1 MCRQLLMEKNMLD
14 IALIRQAPEVFDQ
27 NIARRGLP
35 PHADRIL
42 ALDEQVRTL
51 ITQINTLQTQRNQ
64 ASQQFRDADDTEVV
78 KARVV
83 TLKAEIEKLEQQRQ
97 EIGNELH
104 HLLITLPNM
113 LMPEVPDGQS
123 DADNFEIRRW
133 GTPRIFTF
141 PPKEHFDIGEQR
153 QEMDFET
160 AVKLS
165 GSRFVVL
172 KNGLARLHR
181 ALGQFMLDLHVYEH
195 GFEEIDVPLM
205 MRLESMAATTHL
217 PKFDN
222 GFRTEDGYWLIPS
235 AEVPLIN
242 LYRDMILEPEQ
253 LPIRMAALTP
263 CFRSEAGSAGRDT
276 RGMLRHHQFYK
287 VELVTITHPDRW
299 KEDFDYTV
307 HCAEKVLQK
316 LNLPYRLMQLCAGD
330 CATKEAYAIDP
341 EVWLPGQNRYREIS
355 TWACTTDYQSR
366 RAQIRIKDG
375 NKKIHPYVIYGSG
388 TAVGRALIA
397 VIENYQQENGKIKI
411 PDVLIPYMRGVTEI

>member
-1 MCRQLLMEKNMLD
+1 MLD
-14 IALIRQAPEVFDQ
+14 ITLIRQAPVAFDQ

-35 PHADRIL
+35 PQAERLL
-42 ALDEQVRTL
+42 ALDEQVRAL
-51 ITQINTLQTQRNQ
+51 VTQITTLQTQRNQ
-64 ASQQFRDADDTEVV
+64 ASQQFREAEDAEAV
-78 KARVV
+78 KTQV
-83 TLKAEIEKLEQQRQ
+83 TGIKTEIEKLEKQRQ
-97 EIGNELH
+97 EAANELN

-113 LMPEVPDGQS
+113 LMPDVPDGKS
-123 DADNFEIRRW
+123 DVDNTEIRRW
-133 GTPRIFTF
+133 GTPRTFTF
-141 PPKEHFDIGEQR
+141 QPKEHFDIGEQR

-160 AVKLS
+160 AAKLA

-181 ALGQFMLDLHVYEH
+181 ALGQFMLDLHVHEH
-195 GFEEIDVPLM
+195 GFQEIDVPLM
-205 MRLESMAATTHL
+205 MRPESMAATTHL

-222 GFRTEDGYWLIPS
+222 GFKTDDDYWLIPS

-242 LYRDMILEPEQ
+242 IYRNTILEADQ

-299 KEDFDYTV
+299 KTDFDYTV

-316 LNLPYRLMQLCAGD
+316 LGLPYRLMQLCAGD

-341 EVWLPGQNRYREIS
+341 EVWLPGQNRYREIC

-366 RAQIRIKDG
+366 RAQIRLKDG
-375 NKKIHPYVIYGSG
+375 NKKLHPYIIYGSG

-397 VIENYQQENGKIKI
+397 VIENYQQEDGKIKV

>member
-1 MCRQLLMEKNMLD
+1 MLD
-14 IALIRQAPEVFDQ
+14 INLIRQTPDAFDQ
-27 NIARRGLP
+27 NIARRGIP
-35 PHADRIL
+35 PQAERLL
-42 ALDEQVRTL
+42 ALDEQVRAL
-51 ITQINTLQTQRNQ
+51 VTQITTLQTLRNQ
-64 ASQQFRDADDTEVV
+64 ESQKFTEAEDADAV
-78 KARVV
+78 KAKV
-83 TLKAEIEKLEQQRQ
+83 TGLKAEIDDLEKRRQ
-97 EIGNELH
+97 ETANELNY
-104 HLLITLPNM
+104 LLITLPNM
-113 LMPEVPDGQS
+113 LMPDVPDGKS
-123 DADNFEIRRW
+123 DADNTEIRRW
-133 GTPRIFTF
+133 GTPRTFTF
-141 PPKEHFDIGEQR
+141 QPKEHFDIGEQR

-160 AVKLS
+160 AAKLA

-172 KNGLARLHR
+172 KNGLAQLHR
-181 ALGQFMLDLHVYEH
+181 ALGQFMLDMHVHEH
-195 GFEEIDVPLM
+195 GFQEIDVPLM
-205 MRLESMAATTHL
+205 MRPESMAATTHL

-222 GFRTEDGYWLIPS
+222 GFRTDNDYWLIPS

-242 LYRDMILEPEQ
+242 LYRDTILEDDH

-307 HCAEKVLQK
+307 QCAEKVLQK
-316 LNLPYRLMQLCAGD
+316 LELPYRLMQLCAGD

-341 EVWLPGQNRYREIS
+341 EVWLPGQNRYREIC

-366 RAQIRIKDG
+366 RAQIRLRNG
-375 NKKIHPYVIYGSG
+375 NKKLHPYIIYGSG

-397 VIENYQQENGKIKI
+397 VIENYQQENGRITV

>member
-1 MCRQLLMEKNMLD
+1 MLD
-14 IALIRQAPEVFDQ
+14 ITLIRQAPDAFDQ
-27 NIARRGLP
+27 NIARRGIAPQAERL
-35 PHADRIL
+35 L
-42 ALDEQVRTL
+42 ALDEQVRAL
-51 ITQINTLQTQRNQ
+51 VTQITTLQTLRNQ
-64 ASQQFRDADDTEVV
+64 ESQNFREAEDADAV
-78 KARVV
+78 KAKV
-83 TLKAEIEKLEQQRQ
+83 TGLKAEIEELEKQRQ
-97 EIGNELH
+97 ETANELNY
-104 HLLITLPNM
+104 LLIKLPNM
-113 LMPEVPDGQS
+113 LMPDVPDGKS
-123 DADNFEIRRW
+123 DADNTEIRRW
-133 GTPRIFTF
+133 GAPRTFTF
-141 PPKEHFDIGEQR
+141 QPKEHFDIGEQR

-160 AVKLS
+160 AAKLA

-181 ALGQFMLDLHVYEH
+181 ALGQFMLDMHVHEH
-195 GFEEIDVPLM
+195 GFQEFDVPLM
-205 MRLESMAATTHL
+205 MRPESMAATTHL

-222 GFRTEDGYWLIPS
+222 GFRTDDGYWLIPS

-242 LYRDMILEPEQ
+242 LYRDTILEADQ

-299 KEDFDYTV
+299 KVDFDYTV
-307 HCAEKVLQK
+307 QCAEKVLQK
-316 LNLPYRLMQLCAGD
+316 LDLPYRLMQLCAGD

-341 EVWLPGQNRYREIS
+341 EVWLPGQNRYREIC

-366 RAQIRIKDG
+366 RAQIRLRDG
-375 NKKIHPYVIYGSG
+375 NRKLHPYIIYGSG

-397 VIENYQQENGKIKI
+397 VIENYQQENGRIKI

>member
-1 MCRQLLMEKNMLD
+1 MLD
-14 IALIRQAPEVFDQ
+14 ITLIRQAPDAFDQ
-27 NIARRGLP
+27 NIARRGIP
-35 PHADRIL
+35 PQAERLL
-42 ALDEQVRTL
+42 ALDEQIRALV
-51 ITQINTLQTQRNQ
+51 TQITTLQTQRNQ
-64 ASQQFRDADDTEVV
+64 ASQQFREAENAETV
-78 KARVV
+78 KAQVAGIK
-83 TLKAEIEKLEQQRQ
+83 TEIEKLERQRQ
-97 EIGNELH
+97 EAANELN

-113 LMPEVPDGQS
+113 LMPDVPDGKS
-123 DADNFEIRRW
+123 DADNIEIRRW
-133 GTPRIFTF
+133 GMPRTFTF
-141 PPKEHFDIGEQR
+141 QPKEHFDIGEQR
-153 QEMDFET
+153 QEMDFEK
-160 AVKLS
+160 AAKLA

-181 ALGQFMLDLHVYEH
+181 ALGQFMLDMHVHEH
-195 GFEEIDVPLM
+195 GFQEFDVPLM
-205 MRLESMAATTHL
+205 TRPESMAATTHL

-222 GFRTEDGYWLIPS
+222 GFRTDDDYWLIPS

-242 LYRDMILEPEQ
+242 LYRDTILEADQ

-299 KEDFDYTV
+299 KTDFDYTM

-316 LNLPYRLMQLCAGD
+316 LGLPYRLMQLCAGD

-341 EVWLPGQNRYREIS
+341 EVWLPGQNRYREIC

-366 RAQIRIKDG
+366 RAQIRLRDG
-375 NKKIHPYVIYGSG
+375 NKKLHPYIIYGSG

>member
-1 MCRQLLMEKNMLD
+1 MLD
-14 IALIRQAPEVFDQ
+14 ITLIRQAPDAFDQ

-35 PHADRIL
+35 PHAERLL
-42 ALDEQVRTL
+42 ALDEQVRAL
-51 ITQINTLQTQRNQ
+51 VTQITTLQTLRNQ
-64 ASQQFRDADDTEVV
+64 ESQKFREAEDADAV
-78 KARVV
+78 KAKV
-83 TLKAEIEKLEQQRQ
+83 TGLKAEIEELEKQRQ
-97 EIGNELH
+97 ETANELNY
-104 HLLITLPNM
+104 LLITLPNM
-113 LMPEVPDGQS
+113 LMPDVPDGQS
-123 DADNFEIRRW
+123 DADNTEIRRW
-133 GTPRIFTF
+133 GTPRTFTF
-141 PPKEHFDIGEQR
+141 QPKEHFDIGEQR

-160 AVKLS
+160 AAKLA

-172 KNGLARLHR
+172 RNGLARLHR
-181 ALGQFMLDLHVYEH
+181 ALGQFMLDMHVHEH
-195 GFEEIDVPLM
+195 GFQEFDVPLM
-205 MRLESMAATTHL
+205 MRPESMAATTHL

-222 GFRTEDGYWLIPS
+222 GFRTDDDYWLIPS

-242 LYRDMILEPEQ
+242 LYRDTILEADQ

-299 KEDFDYTV
+299 KVDFDYTV
-307 HCAEKVLQK
+307 QCAEKVLQK
-316 LNLPYRLMQLCAGD
+316 LDLPYRLMQLCAGD

-341 EVWLPGQNRYREIS
+341 EVWLPGQNRYREIC

-366 RAQIRIKDG
+366 RAQIRLRDG
-375 NKKIHPYVIYGSG
+375 NKKLHPYIIYGSG

-397 VIENYQQENGKIKI
+397 VIENYQQENGRIKI

>member
-1 MCRQLLMEKNMLD
+1 MLD
-14 IALIRQAPEVFDQ
+14 INLIRQTPDAFDQ
-27 NIARRGLP
+27 NISRRGIP
-35 PHADRIL
+35 PQAERLL
-42 ALDEQVRTL
+42 ALDEQVRAL
-51 ITQINTLQTQRNQ
+51 VTQITTLQTLRNQ
-64 ASQQFRDADDTEVV
+64 ESQKFREAEDADAV
-78 KARVV
+78 KAKV
-83 TLKAEIEKLEQQRQ
+83 TGLKAEIDDLEKQRQ
-97 EIGNELH
+97 ETANELNY
-104 HLLITLPNM
+104 LLITLPNI
-113 LMPEVPDGQS
+113 LMPDVPDGKS
-123 DADNFEIRRW
+123 DADNTEIRRW
-133 GTPRIFTF
+133 GTPRTFTF
-141 PPKEHFDIGEQR
+141 QPKEHFDIGEKR

-160 AVKLS
+160 AAKLA

-181 ALGQFMLDLHVYEH
+181 ALGQFMLDMHVHEH
-195 GFEEIDVPLM
+195 GFQEFDVPLM
-205 MRLESMAATTHL
+205 MRPESMAATTHL

-222 GFRTEDGYWLIPS
+222 GFRTDDDYWLIPS

-242 LYRDMILEPEQ
+242 LYRDTILDADQ

-263 CFRSEAGSAGRDT
+263 CFRSETGSAGRDT

-299 KEDFDYTV
+299 KVDFDYTV
-307 HCAEKVLQK
+307 QCAEKVLQK

-341 EVWLPGQNRYREIS
+341 EVWLPGQNRYREIC

-366 RAQIRIKDG
+366 RAQIRLRDG
-375 NKKIHPYVIYGSG
+375 NKKLHPYIIYGSG

-397 VIENYQQENGKIKI
+397 VIENYQQEDGKIKV

>member
-1 MCRQLLMEKNMLD
+1 MLD
-14 IALIRQAPEVFDQ
+14 INLIRQTPDAFDQ
-27 NIARRGLP
+27 NIARRGIP
-35 PHADRIL
+35 PQAERLL
-42 ALDEQVRTL
+42 ALDEQVRAL
-51 ITQINTLQTQRNQ
+51 VTQITTLQTLRNQ
-64 ASQQFRDADDTEVV
+64 ESQKFREAEDADAV
-78 KARVV
+78 KAKV
-83 TLKAEIEKLEQQRQ
+83 TGLKAEIDELEKQRQ
-97 EIGNELH
+97 ETANELNY
-104 HLLITLPNM
+104 LLITLPNI
-113 LMPEVPDGQS
+113 LMPDVPDGKS
-123 DADNFEIRRW
+123 DADNTEIRRW
-133 GTPRIFTF
+133 GTPRTFTF
-141 PPKEHFDIGEQR
+141 QPKEHFDIGEKR

-160 AVKLS
+160 AAKLA

-181 ALGQFMLDLHVYEH
+181 ALGQFMLDMHVHEH
-195 GFEEIDVPLM
+195 GFQEFDVPLM
-205 MRLESMAATTHL
+205 MRPESMAATTHL

-222 GFRTEDGYWLIPS
+222 GFRTDDDYWLIPS

-242 LYRDMILEPEQ
+242 LYRDTILDADQ

-299 KEDFDYTV
+299 KVDFDYTV
-307 HCAEKVLQK
+307 QCAEKVLQK
-316 LNLPYRLMQLCAGD
+316 LELPYRLMQLCAGD

-341 EVWLPGQNRYREIS
+341 EVWLPGQNRYREIC

-366 RAQIRIKDG
+366 RAQIRLRDG
-375 NKKIHPYVIYGSG
+375 NKKLHPYIIYGSG

-397 VIENYQQENGKIKI
+397 VIENYQQENGRIKI

>member
-1 MCRQLLMEKNMLD
+1 MLD
-14 IALIRQAPEVFDQ
+14 ITLIRQAPDAFDQ
-27 NIARRGLP
+27 NIARRGIAPQAERL
-35 PHADRIL
+35 L
-42 ALDEQVRTL
+42 ALDEQVRAL
-51 ITQINTLQTQRNQ
+51 VTQITTLQTLRNQ
-64 ASQQFRDADDTEVV
+64 ESQNFREAEDADAV
-78 KARVV
+78 KAKV
-83 TLKAEIEKLEQQRQ
+83 TGLKAEIEELEKQRQ
-97 EIGNELH
+97 ETANELNY
-104 HLLITLPNM
+104 LLITLPNM
-113 LMPEVPDGQS
+113 LMPDVPDGKS
-123 DADNFEIRRW
+123 DADNTEIRRW
-133 GTPRIFTF
+133 GTPHTFTF
-141 PPKEHFDIGEQR
+141 QPKEHFDIGEQR

-160 AVKLS
+160 AAKLA

-181 ALGQFMLDLHVYEH
+181 ALGQFMLDMHVHEH
-195 GFEEIDVPLM
+195 GFQEFDVPLM
-205 MRLESMAATTHL
+205 MRPESMAATTHL

-222 GFRTEDGYWLIPS
+222 GFRTDDGYWLIPS

-242 LYRDMILEPEQ
+242 LYRDTILEADQ

-299 KEDFDYTV
+299 KVDFDYTV
-307 HCAEKVLQK
+307 QCAEKVLQK
-316 LNLPYRLMQLCAGD
+316 LDLPYRLMQLCAGD

-341 EVWLPGQNRYREIS
+341 EVWLPGQNRYREIC

-366 RAQIRIKDG
+366 RAQIRLRDG
-375 NKKIHPYVIYGSG
+375 NKKLHPYIIYGSG

-397 VIENYQQENGKIKI
+397 VIENYQQENGRIKI